1 MKKKLEEIKE
11 KYSKAEIMEHI
22 NGIDIIAADKS
33 DIDWFIE
40 RAEELEKRVTE
51 NRIAF
56 MVTVEEMIK
65 FAKRN
70 DRYREALEEIE
81 VASYWDYGEEF
92 MHQELQSIA
101 RQALEEST

>member
-1 MKKKLEEIKE
+1 MSERLEEIVE
-11 KYSKAEIMEHI
+11 KYSKAEIIEHI

-33 DIDWFIE
+33 DLDWFIE

-70 DRYREALEEIE
+70 DRYREAL
-81 VASYWDYGEEF
+81 
-92 MHQELQSIA
+92 LSIA
-101 RQALEEST
+101 NEDVYVATATQIALEALEESE